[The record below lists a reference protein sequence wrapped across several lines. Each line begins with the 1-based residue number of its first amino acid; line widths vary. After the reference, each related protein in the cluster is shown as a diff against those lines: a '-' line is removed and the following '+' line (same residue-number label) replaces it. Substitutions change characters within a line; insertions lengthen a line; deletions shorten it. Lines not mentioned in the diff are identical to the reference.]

1 MKSIIKRAALICAV
15 LLTLSANL
23 SASGGGDNGA
33 SPKPAPVKEKVVVY
47 GLSSSWDRLMPYDLS
62 AMNTVLPN
70 AMIFDRL
77 TYVSENLG
85 MRNAKSIEE
94 QDGGKTFVITLNE
107 KAKFHDGKPVTS
119 DDWHWTFTTFSDPA
133 FKGRSKSYFGF
144 FAGTDNTGSRVPG
157 EKFGVEAPAPYTLI
171 LRLKD
176 ANHPEGFFSANGWYL
191 AVTPKHLLK
200 DIPVDKLLDHE
211 FWNNPV
217 GSGPFKFVSQQPGSE
232 LVLAANDDYYL
243 GRVQFD
249 RLIYRVVAPAAAPN
263 ALLAGEIDTCFAA
276 LAPDVAMSLNG
287 QNGLHADKS
296 IATLNMVMTLNNE
309 LFPPK
314 VRKAFSL
321 AIDKEFLLK
330 TWCNGLG
337 QITESYLMPSSKYNN
352 NALPKGRDLR
362 KAKQL
367 LDEAGFDYNR
377 TYTLGTSKARE
388 KLAVVIQQNLADAG
402 VKIEISLG
410 EGTAAMIR
418 ARDAEIDALMLSF
431 TTSPS
436 PLYMMAHMNPALP
449 NYSRLVDPKIYE
461 YQVAMA
467 NEQDTSKRIQ
477 IAKESQVY
485 YAEICPYVALFQ
497 QDIYMVASAKL
508 NNIEVGNY
516 DAPWTWKVD

>member
-1 MKSIIKRAALICAV
+1 MKCTIKRTILISAI
-15 LLTLSANL
+15 LLTFSSTLAL
-23 SASGGGDNGA
+23 AGGGGA
-33 SPKPAPVKEKVVVY
+33 QDTSSKPANEKVIVY

-62 AMNTVLPN
+62 AMNTVIPN

-77 TYVSENLG
+77 TYVGENLG
-85 MRNAKSIEE
+85 MRNAKSIDVR
-94 QDGGKTFVITLNE
+94 DGGKTFVITLNE

-119 DDWHWTFTTFSDPA
+119 DDWLWTFTTFSDPA
-133 FKGRSKSYFGF
+133 FKGRSKYYFAF
-144 FAGTDNTGSRVPG
+144 FTGTDNAGSRVAG
-157 EKFGVEAPAPYTLI
+157 EKFGVEAPDPYTLI

-176 ANHPEGFFSANGWYL
+176 ANHPEGFFSANGWFL
-191 AVTPKHLLK
+191 PVTPKHLLK
-200 DIPVDKLLDHE
+200 DIPVAQLLEHD
-211 FWNNPV
+211 FWNNPI
-217 GSGPFKFVSQQPGSE
+217 GSGPCTFVSQQPGTE
-232 LVLAANDDYYL
+232 LVFAANDDYYL

-249 RLIYRVVAPAAAPN
+249 KLVYRVVAPAAAPN
-263 ALLAGEIDTCFAA
+263 ALLAGEIDTFFAA

-296 IATLNMVMTLNNE
+296 IATLNMVMALSNE
-309 LFPPK
+309 VFPAK

-321 AIDKEFLLK
+321 AIDKDFLIK

-337 QITESYLMPSSKYNN
+337 QVTESYLMPSSKYNN
-352 NALPKGRDLR
+352 NDLPKGRDVR
-362 KAKQL
+362 TAKRL
-367 LDEAGFDYNR
+367 LDEAGFDYKR

-388 KLAVVIQQNLADAG
+388 KLAVVIQQNLAEIG

-418 ARDAEIDALMLSF
+418 ARDGEIDSLMLSF
-431 TTSPS
+431 TSSPS

-449 NYSRLVDPKIYE
+449 SYSRLRDPKIYE

-467 NEQDTSKRIQ
+467 EEQDTSKRIQ

-485 YAEICPYVALFQ
+485 YAEICPYIALFQ

-508 NNIEVGNY
+508 HNIEVGNY